1 MPKGETDLYERPRA
15 VAQEML
21 RPERHLDRALDSTER
36 SMVSANAFYRCAG
49 RSRRTTPVQPRP
61 LPPTAHTRRCR
72 PFLRVLRLRS
82 GLVSS
87 LGAGVVSGAMV
98 AAANAF
104 SPRFRGALGVS
115 GKAALV
121 VTPTVGAFSLASHLS
136 IGNVA
141 KDGGTSIAGAAAA
154 APVAKVSSLPLW
166 CRASNMVYINPFKTI
181 LGICLPAY
189 GALFYRES
197 THPATAN
204 MLLSQRL
211 IHTRVYGQVGLGV
224 RVRVRVRVRL
234 RLRLRLRLRVRVR
247 VKVSHSGSSTRAS
260 TARRSP

>member
-1 MPKGETDLYERPRA
+1 MFA
-15 VAQEML
+15 
-21 RPERHLDRALDSTER
+21 
-36 SMVSANAFYRCAG
+36 C
-49 RSRRTTPVQPRP
+49 
-61 LPPTAHTRRCR
+61 
-72 PFLRVLRLRS
+72 LRLRS

-87 LGAGVVSGAMV
+87 LGAGVVSGALV

-166 CRASNMVYINPFKTI
+166 CRAANMVYINPFKTI
-181 LGICLPAY
+181 LGICAPAY

-211 IHTRVYGQVGLGV
+211 IHTRVYGQALALTLTLTFTPT
-224 RVRVRVRVRL
+224 RTPTPTPTLTL
-234 RLRLRLRLRVRVR
+234 R
-247 VKVSHSGSSTRAS
+247 
-260 TARRSP
+260 RRSERHGADDGHRARGRRARPALPGQRQRPGAPRAWS

>member
-21 RPERHLDRALDSTER
+21 RPERHLDRPLDSTER
-36 SMVSANAFYRCAG
+36 NLVSMNAFYRCAD
-49 RSRRTTPVQPRP
+49 RSRLTTPVHPALFPGRP
-61 LPPTAHTRRCR
+61 DCPHPTTPTAHTRRCR
-72 PFLRVLRLRS
+72 PCLRVLRLRS

-87 LGAGVVSGAMV
+87 LGAGVVSGALV

-166 CRASNMVYINPFKTI
+166 CRAANMVYINPFKTI

-211 IHTRVYGQVGLGV
+211 IHTRVYGL
-224 RVRVRVRVRL
+224 
-234 RLRLRLRLRVRVR
+234 
-247 VKVSHSGSSTRAS
+247 AS
-260 TARRSP
+260 P

>member
-21 RPERHLDRALDSTER
+21 RPERHLDRPLDSTER
-36 SMVSANAFYRCAG
+36 NMVSMNAFYRCTD
-49 RSRRTTPVQPRP
+49 RSRRTTPVHPSP
-61 LPPTAHTRRCR
+61 LPGAPRLPTPDHTDC
-72 PFLRVLRLRS
+72 PHPTLPPMFACLRLRS

-87 LGAGVVSGAMV
+87 LGAGVVSGALV

-166 CRASNMVYINPFKTI
+166 CRAANMVYINPFKTI
-181 LGICLPAY
+181 LGICAPAY

-211 IHTRVYGQVGLGV
+211 IHTRVYGQVGV
-224 RVRVRVRVRL
+224 RVRA
-234 RLRLRLRLRVRVR
+234 RLRVRV
-247 VKVSHSGSSTRAS
+247 KGSG
-260 TARRSP
+260 